1 MPLPGGL
8 ALLTAPV
15 NPKTSCALDM
25 PLTTAEIGTQLL
37 MDSKVNLQQIA
48 ARITARVFAAVH

>member
-1 MPLPGGL
+1 M
-8 ALLTAPV
+8 
-15 NPKTSCALDM
+15 NPKTSCALAM